1 MRRPKLIT
9 NYGYLRDGDLAV
21 LATRTLDALSTN
33 THFPPLDP
41 PFAEYEPVAR
51 AYLNKQGITA
61 AGGNLRETKE
71 KDEARAALVTMMRR
85 VTTYI
90 NNFTDLA
97 SVQLSSGFYPAAT
110 PRSTGVPLP
119 CEWTRIRTSRRPGEI
134 LLDFPAIREAYEYEK
149 QIADT
154 LDETGQPL
162 WQSAG
167 STSRSRGNFY
177 APVQDGVTYYF
188 RVRARNKNGVSAW
201 SPVSSMRATVKE

>member
-9 NYGYLRDGDLAV
+9 NYSYLSDGDLAV

-33 THFPPLDP
+33 TNFPDLDP
-41 PFAEYEPVAR
+41 PLEEYQPVAQD
-51 AYLNKQGITA
+51 YLEKQAVTA

-71 KDEARAALVTMMRR
+71 KDEARAALVTIMRR
-85 VTTYI
+85 VATYI
-90 NNFTDLA
+90 NNSTDLA
-97 SVQLSSGFYPAAT
+97 SVQLSSGFYPAAM
-110 PRSTGVPLP
+110 PRSTRVPLP
-119 CEWTRIRTSRRPGEI
+119 CEWTRIRASRRPDEI
-134 LLDFPAIREAYEYEK
+134 LLEFPAIREAYDYEK

-154 LDETGQPL
+154 VDENGQPV

-167 STSRSRGNFY
+167 STSRSRGNFH

>member
-9 NYGYLRDGDLAV
+9 NYSHLSDGELAV
-21 LATRTLDALSTN
+21 LATRTLDALGENTN
-33 THFPPLDP
+33 FPDLDP
-41 PFAEYEPVAR
+41 PFAEYEPVAQD
-51 AYLNKQGITA
+51 YLNKQAVTA

-71 KDEARAALVTMMRR
+71 KDEARTALITMMRR
-85 VTTYI
+85 VSTYI

-97 SVQLSSGFYPAAT
+97 SVQLSSGFYPVASPSSIRA
-110 PRSTGVPLP
+110 PRP
-119 CEWTRIRTSRRPGEI
+119 CEWTRIRASLRPAEI

-149 QIADT
+149 QIADEV
-154 LDETGQPL
+154 DQNGQPL

-167 STSRSRGNFY
+167 NSSSSRGNFH

-201 SPVSSMRATVKE
+201 SPVSSMRAMVKE

>member
-9 NYGYLRDGDLAV
+9 NYGHLSDGDLAV

-33 THFPPLDP
+33 TNFPELDP
-41 PFAEYEPVAR
+41 SFEEYEPVAQD
-51 AYLNKQGITA
+51 YLNKLGITA

-71 KDEARAALVTMMRR
+71 KEEARTALVIMMRR

-97 SVQLSSGFYPAAT
+97 SIQLSSGFYPAAS
-110 PRSTGVPLP
+110 PKSTGVPFP
-119 CEWTRIRTSRRPGEI
+119 CEWTRIRASLRPAEI
-134 LLDFPAIREAYEYEK
+134 LLDFPAIREAYDYEK
-149 QIADT
+149 QIADAV
-154 LDETGQPL
+154 DQNGQPV
-162 WQSAG
+162 WRSAG
-167 STSRSRGNFY
+167 SSSNSRGNFH
-177 APVQDGVTYYF
+177 APVQDGVMYYF

>member
-9 NYGYLRDGDLAV
+9 NYSYLSDGDLAV

-33 THFPPLDP
+33 TNFPDLDP
-41 PFAEYEPVAR
+41 PLEEYQPVAQD
-51 AYLNKQGITA
+51 YLEKQAVTA

-85 VTTYI
+85 VATYI
-90 NNFTDLA
+90 NNSTDLA

-119 CEWTRIRTSRRPGEI
+119 CEWTRIRASRRPGEI
-134 LLDFPAIREAYEYEK
+134 LLEFPAIREAYDYEK

-154 LDETGQPL
+154 VDETGKPV

-167 STSRSRGNFY
+167 STSRSRGNFH

-201 SPVSSMRATVKE
+201 SPVSSMRATVQE

>member
-9 NYGYLRDGDLAV
+9 NYAHLTDGELAV

-33 THFPPLDP
+33 TNFPDLDP
-41 PFAEYEPVAR
+41 PLEEYQPVAQD
-51 AYLNKQGITA
+51 YLEKQAVTA

-90 NNFTDLA
+90 NNVTGLA
-97 SVQLSSGFYPAAT
+97 SVQLSSGFYPVAS
-110 PRSTGVPLP
+110 PRSIRVPSS
-119 CEWTRIRTSRRPGEI
+119 CEWTRIRASRRPDEI
-134 LLDFPAIREAYEYEK
+134 LLEFPAIREAYEYEK

-154 LDETGQPL
+154 LDENGQPL
-162 WQSAG
+162 WQPAG
-167 STSRSRGNFY
+167 RTSSSRGNFH

>member
-9 NYGYLRDGDLAV
+9 NYGYLSDGDLAV

-33 THFPPLDP
+33 TNFPDLDP
-41 PFAEYEPVAR
+41 PFAEYEPVAQD
-51 AYLNKQGITA
+51 YLNKQGITA